1 MRWTWGTGGWAGRRA
16 VLELHTLSLKVSI
29 LTAKMSSFNN
39 NEFLTSSGGLDWM
52 ILVCYSQLGLSPL
65 RLPDIYCVLDD
76 FSPLFF
82 NSMNYCECKRK
93 R

>member
-1 MRWTWGTGGWAGRRA
+1 MDVGDGGGGGAGRGA
-16 VLELHTLSLKVSI
+16 VLELHTLSLIVSI
-29 LTAKMSSFNN
+29 LPAKMSSFDNT
-39 NEFLTSSGGLDWM
+39 EVLTSSGGLDWM

-65 RLPDIYCVLDD
+65 RPPDIYCVLDD